1 MSDGTPGYVSLRR
14 FWRTFARHSPA
25 WSRRPLPFLPS
36 LLHGLNAYFGE
47 LTFHTV
53 VGGSADE
60 LRLACLGCK
69 NAAGAQL
76 AHVCETHMG
85 VLEGTAELAAG
96 DVEASYQP
104 ARDGTCLVVL
114 RRRR

>member
-69 NAAGAQL
+69 NAAG
-76 AHVCETHMG
+76 
-85 VLEGTAELAAG
+85 